1 MQFDRGRTAAHGDG
15 AIHSTYCAVTV
26 TAIFGAGSGRSTGPM
41 ARSGLPLCQC
51 QWLSSAERVI
61 MSWKGDSQAT
71 APIGRKASTN
81 VMPVLKSIQNQEI
94 QALNHALKGVPPE
107 LSFEVRWQVSLVL
120 KTCTKVVFLFSQ
132 WSFSLLS

>member
-1 MQFDRGRTAAHGDG
+1 
-15 AIHSTYCAVTV
+15 
-26 TAIFGAGSGRSTGPM
+26 
-41 ARSGLPLCQC
+41 
-51 QWLSSAERVI
+51 

-81 VMPVLKSIQNQEI
+81 VMPVLESIQNQEI
-94 QALNHALKGVPPE
+94 LALNGVPPE

>member
-1 MQFDRGRTAAHGDG
+1 
-15 AIHSTYCAVTV
+15 
-26 TAIFGAGSGRSTGPM
+26 
-41 ARSGLPLCQC
+41 
-51 QWLSSAERVI
+51 

-81 VMPVLKSIQNQEI
+81 VIPVLESIQTQEI
-94 QALNHALKGVPPE
+94 LALNHALNGVPPE

-120 KTCTKVVFLFSQ
+120 KTCTKGVFLFSQ